1 MDQNY
6 RVTRMDN
13 VVRRDAK
20 LKTLYLADAG
30 DEGDETLI
38 GRKSFT
44 FYSFQTTATVL
55 NCICSFSCRS
65 HLSLSVN
72 FGLWCINT
80 MNLQYMQV
88 ELK

>member
-1 MDQNY
+1 
-6 RVTRMDN
+6 MDN

-44 FYSFQTTATVL
+44 FYSF
-55 NCICSFSCRS
+55 
-65 HLSLSVN
+65 
-72 FGLWCINT
+72 
-80 MNLQYMQV
+80 
-88 ELK
+88 

>member
-44 FYSFQTTATVL
+44 FYSFRRQLLCLIVFVL
-55 NCICSFSCRS
+55 FRADPT
-65 HLSLSVN
+65 LSLSVN